1 MAIYIWRREAGGHR
15 ARVDAPLL
23 GVLLSLTSRVP
34 LYLLLGHHFLLSS
47 KTLFEILLTDSFAGA
62 AAMLVI
68 SKMEPKRP
76 SFYPGPEAHS
86 SSSSSSIFGLLKDRT
101 KAEMLFYA
109 IGLSTLVTGLYS
121 YIAERQFMQS
131 LIRNNV
137 LEHSIPAYLS
147 ALKPSFSE
155 AIAHPTIAVPVL
167 RSAASPMSMP
177 AHLLH
182 SLALP
187 IFLAILSIVYL
198 PQKSPEGLAGLAFL
212 LVAPSNALA
221 IFNLLPVTPTAS
233 TAIGLDHGFKAALVA
248 FLVSWATEDW
258 RRPFAARGGRAQ
270 GLLKDVTQNVQE
282 EVIVEK
288 DSITFRE
295 RVDPLSEGALIDDTQ
310 EVELVE

>member
-23 GVLLSLTSRVP
+23 GILLSLTSRVP
-34 LYLLLGHHFLLSS
+34 LYLLLGHHFLLST
-47 KTLFEILLTDSFAGA
+47 KTLAQILLTDTFAGA
-62 AAMLVI
+62 AAMFVI

-76 SFYPGPEAHS
+76 SFYPGPAGHS
-86 SSSSSSIFGLLKDRT
+86 SLFGLLRDKS

-109 IGLSTLVTGLYS
+109 LGLSTLLTALYS
-121 YIAERQFMQS
+121 YIAERQFMQA
-131 LIRNNV
+131 LIRSNV

-147 ALKPSFSE
+147 SLKPAFAE

-167 RSAASPMSMP
+167 RSSATPMSMP

-187 IFLAILSIVYL
+187 ICLAILGIVYL

-212 LVAPSNALA
+212 LTAPSNALA
-221 IFNLLPVTPTAS
+221 VFNLLPVTRKAS
-233 TAIGLDHGFKAALVA
+233 AAIGLDHGFKAALA
-248 FLVSWATEDW
+248 AYLVSWATEEW
-258 RRPFAARGGRAQ
+258 RRPNLVRKAQ

-295 RVDPLSEGALIDDTQ
+295 RVDPLPEGALIDDTQ

>member
-15 ARVDAPLL
+15 ARVDGPLL

-34 LYLLLGHHFLLSS
+34 LYLLLGHHFLLSG

-62 AAMLVI
+62 AAMYVI

-76 SFYPGPEAHS
+76 SFYPGPGAGGRS
-86 SSSSSSIFGLLKDRT
+86 SSSLVDLLGDRT

-109 IGLSTLVTGLYS
+109 IGLSTLVTALYS
-121 YIAERQFMQS
+121 YIAERHFMQA

-167 RSAASPMSMP
+167 RSTTTAMSMP

-187 IFLAILSIVYL
+187 LFLAVLGIVYL
-198 PQKSPEGLAGLAFL
+198 PQKSSEGLAFLAFL

-221 IFNLLPVTPTAS
+221 VFNLLPVTVKAS
-233 TAIGLDHGFKAALVA
+233 AAIGLDHGFKAALVA

-258 RRPFAARGGRAQ
+258 RRPIAARGQQ
-270 GLLKDVTQNVQE
+270 GLLKDVSNSTVHE
-282 EVIVEK
+282 AIIVEK

-295 RVDPLSEGALIDDTQ
+295 RVDPLPEGGLIDETQ